1 MKSFSV
7 SNGRKH
13 SVCKDRLCM
22 VSKGMTAFNL
32 QGRNESVQ
40 CEQWT
45 KAFSMQ
51 ESTVYNEQRND
62 SVQIARK
69 G

>member
-1 MKSFSV
+1 
-7 SNGRKH
+7 
-13 SVCKDRLCM
+13 M